1 MVHGWGK
8 QRRLQKLKKN
18 GYFLILAMDH
28 ALSSGPIE
36 GIDTIDSVNS
46 WIDFSEKE
54 KIPAVV
60 LNHRYIYNLDIF
72 HETNIV
78 VQTMG
83 LTKSNRNINKVPL
96 TNIDDI
102 QMVDATAISIQINF
116 EIDNLDEAIEDISK
130 IVSKANSYQ
139 YPILFMVGNGDW
151 EDANAFNYA
160 VRVCSELGADL
171 IKIHLPSNRDEIKKI
186 KPFGKNE
193 PPLLLAGGE
202 NMETFQ
208 ERLTVA
214 KNLGFQGVCVGRNI
228 FQSKTP
234 LKSLEIIDTV
244 FNI

>member
-8 QRRLQKLKKN
+8 QRRLQKLKRDN
-18 GYFLILAMDH
+18 YFLILAMDH
-28 ALSSGPIE
+28 ALSNGPIE
-36 GIDTIDSVNS
+36 GIESIQSVNS
-46 WIDFSEKE
+46 WIDFSQKQ

-83 LTKSNRNINKVPL
+83 LTKSNKNINKVPL

-102 QMVDATAISIQINF
+102 QMVDGTAISIQIDF
-116 EIDNLDEAIEDISK
+116 EVDNLDEAIESISK

-139 YPILFMVGNGDW
+139 YPVLFMVGNGDW
-151 EDANAFNYA
+151 KDADTFNYA
-160 VRVCSELGADL
+160 VRVCTELGADL
-171 IKIHLPSNRDEIKKI
+171 IKIHLPSNRDEIKKL
-186 KPFGKNE
+186 KPFSRNE

-208 ERLTVA
+208 ERLRVA
-214 KNLGFQGVCVGRNI
+214 KNLGFQGVCIGRNI
-228 FQSKTP
+228 FQTQTP
-234 LKSLEIIDTV
+234 LERLEMIDRV
-244 FNI
+244 FKR